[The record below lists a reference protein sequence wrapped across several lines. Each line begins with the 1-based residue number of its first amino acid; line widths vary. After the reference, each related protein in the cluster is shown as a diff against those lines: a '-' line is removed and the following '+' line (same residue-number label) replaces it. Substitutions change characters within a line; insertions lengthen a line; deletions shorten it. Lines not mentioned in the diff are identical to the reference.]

1 MGGPTG
7 YSIGRVECTLSTA
20 SAASRE
26 GAKPTQRSHEGRKA
40 STQSVSMKVAKAS
53 LSQMPSHQLI
63 VTRSPNH
70 MCASSCAITSA
81 TRSSSVRA
89 AFALSTRSAVS
100 RKVMQPRFSMAP
112 AAKSGMAT
120 RSTFSPG

>member
-1 MGGPTG
+1 M
-7 YSIGRVECTLSTA
+7 GRVECTASMA

-26 GAKPTQRSHEGRKA
+26 GAKLTQRSQDGRKP
-40 STQSVSMKVAKAS
+40 STHSISMKVAKAS
-53 LSQMPSHQLI
+53 FSQIPSHQPM

-70 MCASSCAITSA
+70 MWASSCEMTSA

-89 AFALSTRSAVS
+89 ASAGLTSSAVS
-100 RKVMQPRFSMAP
+100 RNVMQPRFSIAP